1 MKHCIKVD
9 EHYIFTPATLQATYG
24 TQFKVLSSIYAV
36 TQVKAKPHIKY
47 SNSSSEH
54 YYLPAFPSNQPAK
67 QSHLASFSYSDLI
80 KIARP
85 FVGQWKSTRGKTPLS
100 CRNRSILS

>member
-1 MKHCIKVD
+1 MKHCIEVD

-24 TQFKVLSSIYAV
+24 TQFNVLSSIYSYL
-36 TQVKAKPHIKY
+36 Y

-67 QSHLASFSYSDLI
+67 QSHLASFSYSDMI

-85 FVGQWKSTRGKTPLS
+85 FLGQ
-100 CRNRSILS
+100 

>member
-1 MKHCIKVD
+1 MNII
-9 EHYIFTPATLQATYG
+9 IFTPATLQATYG
-24 TQFKVLSSIYAV
+24 TQFNVPLINL
-36 TQVKAKPHIKY
+36 Y

-67 QSHLASFSYSDLI
+67 QSHLASFSYSDMI
-80 KIARP
+80 KIGASFPRS
-85 FVGQWKSTRGKTPLS
+85 VKNQHVGKTPQS